1 MQRPARGDP
10 DVGERGNALEQ
21 GYQHS
26 ARELEQQCQRLE
38 QGAGALAERA
48 GLINE
53 QAKELKES
61 KERELS
67 LEYER
72 YRGLEL

>member
-1 MQRPARGDP
+1 MGNELLIGARR
-10 DVGERGNALEQ
+10 V
-21 GYQHS
+21 
-26 ARELEQQCQRLE
+26 
-38 QGAGALAERA
+38 
-48 GLINE
+48 INE

-61 KERELS
+61 KELELS

>member
-1 MQRPARGDP
+1 
-10 DVGERGNALEQ
+10 V
-21 GYQHS
+21 
-26 ARELEQQCQRLE
+26 
-38 QGAGALAERA
+38 
-48 GLINE
+48 INE

-61 KERELS
+61 KELALS

>member
-1 MQRPARGDP
+1 M
-10 DVGERGNALEQ
+10 
-21 GYQHS
+21 
-26 ARELEQQCQRLE
+26 
-38 QGAGALAERA
+38 
-48 GLINE
+48 INE

>member
-10 DVGERGNALEQ
+10 DVAERGNALEQ
-21 GYQHS
+21 GYQRS

-38 QGAGALAERA
+38 QGAGELAERA
-48 GLINE
+48 GVINE

-61 KERELS
+61 KELELS

-72 YRGLEL
+72 YRGFEL